1 MRGGDGWP
9 PKERLAVG
17 CWLLNL
23 ACCTGSVPILGRPL
37 NFSFILLFLWDGTS
51 YTLGLGLLAKTWKTF
66 FFMKEKEK
74 KPEDERRDR
83 GVGFVSHEVL
93 TMTSHWGEEA
103 LPASGWGVHLA

>member
-1 MRGGDGWP
+1 
-9 PKERLAVG
+9 
-17 CWLLNL
+17 
-23 ACCTGSVPILGRPL
+23 
-37 NFSFILLFLWDGTS
+37 
-51 YTLGLGLLAKTWKTF
+51 
-66 FFMKEKEK
+66 MKEKEK